1 MGFGKSL
8 ALAFFQVSFD
18 FFGKVRLVKNYEA
31 CKIKSMIG
39 WVLAFRRRV
48 LHKSGTLTKRA
59 SDGWGGCGFEKQFS
73 GFGLFYIS
81 NSFLAH
87 PPLTQAVGWQR
98 LRAKPNTSLI
108 RKVDFMFGSK
118 IQNHFLAVAFFKV
131 KFLVN
136 IFFQQASF
144 QVLGFLFIG
153 FHFISKVSGGL
164 CRVAKISVKVF
175 KSSFGQLWF

>member
-1 MGFGKSL
+1 VARVKSSPLRQGSGFWAASL
-8 ALAFFQVSFD
+8 PNV
-18 FFGKVRLVKNYEA
+18 GHTNKA
-31 CKIKSMIG
+31 CIG
-39 WVLAFRRRV
+39 RV
-48 LHKSGTLTKRA
+48 GL
-59 SDGWGGCGFEKQFS
+59 CGFEKQFS